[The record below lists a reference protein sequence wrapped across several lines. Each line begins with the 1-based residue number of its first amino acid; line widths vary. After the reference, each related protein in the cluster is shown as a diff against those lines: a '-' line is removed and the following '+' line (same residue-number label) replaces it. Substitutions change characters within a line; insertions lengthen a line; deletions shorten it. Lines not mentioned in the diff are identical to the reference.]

1 MVREFFKEAVMKCA
15 ICKNG
20 VTENGFT
27 TVTLDRSNTILVFKK
42 VPAQICNNCGEEY
55 ISAETNKILLRRAR
69 EELDKGVTLELL
81 SFAA

>member
-1 MVREFFKEAVMKCA
+1 MKCA